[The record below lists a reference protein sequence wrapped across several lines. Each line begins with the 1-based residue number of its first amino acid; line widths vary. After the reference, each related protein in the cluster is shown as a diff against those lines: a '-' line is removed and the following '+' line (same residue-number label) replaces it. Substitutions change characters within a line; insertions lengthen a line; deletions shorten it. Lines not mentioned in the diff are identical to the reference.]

1 MIVLHR
7 RHLYVAGL
15 CLCFLVAMG
24 AVLRHGGA
32 AYTAAFAAS
41 AGGERPIVVV
51 DAGHGGE
58 DGGAVAADGT
68 VESGLNLDIA
78 LRAADLLT
86 FTGVRTVLTRSDDS
100 AIYDEGSATLRE
112 KKVSDLKN
120 RVALVNATENAVLLS
135 IHQNSLPSSPST
147 HGAQVFY
154 NSADGAE
161 SMAGSVQ
168 AALNQA
174 VNTEKAKSPAAIGS
188 SVYLM
193 KNITV
198 PGVLVECG
206 FLTNQAEAALLQT
219 PAHQLRLAAAMTAG
233 LLNTGEDTG
242 GGA

>member
-1 MIVLHR
+1 MVLWLRHRRLLWSILVALATLLLTLLLTGRQTRPTAVGGEISSPGTVIVL
-7 RHLYVAGL
+7 
-15 CLCFLVAMG
+15 
-24 AVLRHGGA
+24 
-32 AYTAAFAAS
+32 
-41 AGGERPIVVV
+41 

-193 KNITV
+193 KNITA

-242 GGA
+242 DGA

>member
-1 MIVLHR
+1 MMIVLHR

-41 AGGERPIVVV
+41 AGGERPLWWWTP
-51 DAGHGGE
+51 DTAGRT
-58 DGGAVAADGT
+58 AAPWPADGT

-147 HGAQVFY
+147 HGAR
-154 NSADGAE
+154 SSITAPTGR
-161 SMAGSVQ
+161 SPW
-168 AALNQA
+168 
-174 VNTEKAKSPAAIGS
+174 PAAS
-188 SVYLM
+188 
-193 KNITV
+193 
-198 PGVLVECG
+198 
-206 FLTNQAEAALLQT
+206 
-219 PAHQLRLAAAMTAG
+219 RRR
-233 LLNTGEDTG
+233 
-242 GGA
+242 